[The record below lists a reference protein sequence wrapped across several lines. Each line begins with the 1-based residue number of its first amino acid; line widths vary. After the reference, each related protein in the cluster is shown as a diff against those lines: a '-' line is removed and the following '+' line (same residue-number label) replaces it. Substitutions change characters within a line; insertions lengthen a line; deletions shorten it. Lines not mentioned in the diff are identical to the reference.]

1 MAESLKKLPA
11 KSTCCFGA
19 GTRNQ
24 KLHLFL
30 LSWIVSNNEMTI
42 PAEKLFIVAAEIDS
56 KNKDIE
62 INVSDLTMYDKQGA
76 DITEEI
82 I

>member
-1 MAESLKKLPA
+1 
-11 KSTCCFGA
+11 
-19 GTRNQ
+19 
-24 KLHLFL
+24 
-30 LSWIVSNNEMTI
+30 MTI